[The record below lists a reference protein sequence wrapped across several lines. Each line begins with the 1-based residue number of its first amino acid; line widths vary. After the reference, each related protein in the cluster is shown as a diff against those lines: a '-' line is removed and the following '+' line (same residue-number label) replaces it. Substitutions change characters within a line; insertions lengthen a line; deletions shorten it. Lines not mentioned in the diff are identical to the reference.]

1 MYVNATIQKI
11 EMKAAIKKQMW
22 TGARAIAEAVRMA
35 DVDVIAA
42 YPIRP
47 YTGIMNALASMIA
60 KGEFQAEYIVCDSEH
75 SQFEA
80 VKHASA
86 VGARTFVGSSGT
98 GLIYGTEAAIVTAL
112 GQLPVVGVVGCRA
125 LDDPGNFGM
134 EWNDALLFR
143 DVGWIMAWARDPQE
157 ALDMILAAYRTAEDP
172 KVLLPHFIALDGAAI
187 THVASPVLPPD
198 KQHVEE
204 FLPPYKPLHPLDP
217 KSDSISKAMH
227 VAPSLIGPEQR
238 KVLDVAMKRAK
249 NEVIPQAW
257 KLWGDLTGR
266 RYPAFM
272 DAKDLADAECVLLTM
287 GAYSKNLEYVVEKY
301 RGKNIKLGSIRLRY
315 FRPFPAEELKEA
327 VKDTKAIGI
336 VDFSY
341 SLGSPSYGS
350 ILYNEVKAALYDMDT
365 RPLIMDFIFAGGR
378 EMTIPDLDQAT
389 NLLIGAAK
397 TGKNAE
403 RPVRWMTVRGE
414 DI

>member
-1 MYVNATIQKI
+1 MSTTLLKTEQK
-11 EMKAAIKKQMW
+11 ASVKKQMW
-22 TGARAIAEAVRMA
+22 TGARAVAEAVRMA

-60 KGEFQAEYIVCDSEH
+60 KGEFHAEYIVCDSEH
-75 SQFEA
+75 SQFET

-98 GLIYGTEAAIVTAL
+98 GLAYGAEAAIVTAL

-143 DVGWIMAWARDPQE
+143 DVGWIMAWARDAQE
-157 ALDMILAAYRTAEDP
+157 ALDMTLVAYRTAEDRG
-172 KVLLPHFIALDGAAI
+172 VSLPHFVALDGAAI
-187 THVASPVLPPD
+187 THVASPVVSPS
-198 KQHVEE
+198 KGHVEE
-204 FLPPYKPLHPLDP
+204 FLPPYKPLYPLDP
-217 KSDSISKAMH
+217 SSDAISKAMH

-249 NEVIPQAW
+249 DEVIPRAW
-257 KLWGDLTGR
+257 KLWADLTGR
-266 RYPAFM
+266 YYPAFI
-272 DAKDLADAECVLLTM
+272 DSKDLDDSEYVLLTM
-287 GAYSKNLEYVVEKY
+287 GAYSKNLEYVVDKY
-301 RGKNIKLGSIRLRY
+301 RKKGIKLGSIRLRY
-315 FRPFPAEELKEA
+315 FRPFPAEDLRKA
-327 VKDTKAIGI
+327 VKDAKAIGI

-341 SLGSPSYGS
+341 SFGLPSHGSV
-350 ILYNEVKAALYDMDT
+350 LYNEVKSALYDAAS
-365 RPLIMDFIFAGGR
+365 RPSIMDFVFAGGR
-378 EMTIPDLDQAT
+378 EMTIANLEKAT
-389 NLLIGAAK
+389 ELLISAAK
-397 TGKNAE
+397 LGKTE
-403 RPVRWMTVRGE
+403 RPVRWLTLRGE